1 MIDPISGVARE
12 LVGVEAYSEARAN
25 GTLII
30 DDRRRRPLWFDG
42 RFLDAAA
49 LNSEQNYILGRQ
61 ADIAQVAGV
70 GADAQR

>member
-12 LVGVEAYSEARAN
+12 LVSVEAYGDALAN

-49 LNSEQNYILGRQ
+49 LNNEQNYSRNRAFDLVPPIHRQ
-61 ADIAQVAGV
+61 
-70 GADAQR
+70 RTFYP